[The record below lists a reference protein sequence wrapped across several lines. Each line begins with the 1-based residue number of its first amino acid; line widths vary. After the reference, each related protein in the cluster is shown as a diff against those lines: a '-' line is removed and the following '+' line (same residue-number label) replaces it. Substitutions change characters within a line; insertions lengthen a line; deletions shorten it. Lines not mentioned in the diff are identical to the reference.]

1 MTSVAGVPRGVGS
14 PGLWI
19 SIGRSGSGKTYG
31 IRQQL
36 YRAARRIP
44 IVALDLMGEWTPK
57 PGVVV
62 GLPRDLA
69 RVTCVV
75 SSVEKATR
83 YIERGARLAIVQP
96 PSSTEVTD
104 VAEEACAWAWRRN
117 ASSVR
122 GVAIPEAHRVAPQ
135 GKLSP
140 AIGAVVTAWRHGRVA
155 AWLDTQRFALLNR
168 TAIEQATETRI
179 HAVGRRDR
187 EAIAKDFGADE
198 LNAALA
204 ECARRMRAG
213 QPGWHVKV
221 DIAADGPFDLERE

>member
-1 MTSVAGVPRGVGS
+1 MSTVAGVPSGVGA

-19 SIGRSGSGKTYG
+19 SIGRSGSGKTFG
-31 IRQQL
+31 IRRQL

-44 IVALDLMGEWTPK
+44 IVVLDFMGEWTPS
-57 PGVVV
+57 PGKIV
-62 GLPRDLA
+62 GLPPELG

-75 SSVEKATR
+75 SSVEKAAR

-96 PSSTEVTD
+96 AQSTEIAD

-117 ASSVR
+117 ARDVR
-122 GVAIPEAHRVAPQ
+122 GIAIPEAHRVAPQ
-135 GKLSP
+135 GKLTP
-140 AIGAVVTAWRHGRVA
+140 AIQAVITAWRHGRVA

-187 EAIAKDFGADE
+187 ETIAKDFGADE
-198 LNAALA
+198 LDAALA